1 MTTED
6 SPVVTI
12 EHGPLA
18 VRSTRQEDEHVVALY
33 GELDLAGVEVVEA
46 EMRRVELTDAGRI
59 IVDLSGLEF
68 MDSTGLRTMLQIHA
82 RSCADGDR
90 VLFLRGGPVVQ
101 RLFEIT
107 GVESRLPFLD

>member
-12 EHGPLA
+12 EQGPLTI
-18 VRSTRQEDEHVVALY
+18 RSSRQDDEHVVALY
-33 GELDLAGVEVVEA
+33 GELDLGGVEAVEE
-46 EMRRVELTDAGRI
+46 EMRRVERTTAGRI